1 MREPWTE
8 AFAPLPAL
16 ARDDRA
22 EMAELPVMLAKTCM
36 ATATCQMA
44 SIKRILHGKTW
55 NNDSKCRQTWHGCPW
70 RFDETPA
77 LKKDCGLSN
86 ELHVTQPAVESAEDC
101 QEQNFIEFPSRFD
114 SNATNGESACLSL
127 TPRMPQDAEANL
139 RDAEAA
145 MKKDETDAKKP
156 ERCELKQESD
166 ESIASIVTSRG
177 GASFHT
183 ASWVVRDVREPREAR
198 KQVERV
204 EPCGGSGSGGY
215 RSALDLLR
223 ELRELSE
230 LSAQPAQPAQPAHL
244 GTRHKKRGQALS
256 NPGLPLVMEHHHV
269 HRYRH
274 RHHRQVVE
282 TEEEAMLAALKVP
295 KTSRQ
300 QPEELTV
307 RLPALNTKQRVPAKR
322 NKEPLHKSLSLPVLR
337 HRHGECN
344 PAALNIC
351 RLKR

>member
-1 MREPWTE
+1 
-8 AFAPLPAL
+8 
-16 ARDDRA
+16 
-22 EMAELPVMLAKTCM
+22 
-36 ATATCQMA
+36 
-44 SIKRILHGKTW
+44 
-55 NNDSKCRQTWHGCPW
+55 
-70 RFDETPA
+70 
-77 LKKDCGLSN
+77 
-86 ELHVTQPAVESAEDC
+86 
-101 QEQNFIEFPSRFD
+101 
-114 SNATNGESACLSL
+114 
-127 TPRMPQDAEANL
+127 MPQDAEANL

-274 RHHRQVVE
+274 RHHRQ
-282 TEEEAMLAALKVP
+282 AQMPMMPHA
-295 KTSRQ
+295 TSQ
-300 QPEELTV
+300 SFWG
-307 RLPALNTKQRVPAKR
+307 
-322 NKEPLHKSLSLPVLR
+322 HFVLR
-337 HRHGECN
+337 YCFFVGEQPWAGRRDRRGGDVGRAQSAEDITTTARGIDCARALLRGVGLSIGRAKHLSTV
-344 PAALNIC
+344 AAREPPLQRSKAIAC
-351 RLKR
+351 FEHETASSRKAQQGTADPGLRVAEQRK